1 MNEGFG
7 QYKNVAIDLLKK
19 TIDILN
25 EFDINHLLISGTLL
39 GYVRHNDSVG

>member
-25 EFDINHLLISGTLL
+25 EFDINI
-39 GYVRHNDSVG
+39 D